1 LIFKQWFAVC
11 RFTPNGRLISKLGE
25 LYDMELI
32 SCFQM
37 LSQMNYVFAIQGV
50 TEQYLKATE
59 ILVQNKASACTIKYF
74 NACDH
79 IRL

>member
-1 LIFKQWFAVC
+1 
-11 RFTPNGRLISKLGE
+11 
-25 LYDMELI
+25 MELI

-37 LSQMNYVFAIQGV
+37 VSQMNYVFATQGV
-50 TEQYLKATE
+50 TEQYLKTTE
-59 ILVQNKASACTIKYF
+59 ILGKIGLGACTIKYF

>member
-1 LIFKQWFAVC
+1 M
-11 RFTPNGRLISKLGE
+11 GE
-25 LYDMELI
+25 LYNLELI

-37 LSQMNYVFAIQGV
+37 VSQMNYVFATQGV
-50 TEQYLKATE
+50 TEQYLKTTE
-59 ILVQNKASACTIKYF
+59 ILGKIGLGACTIKYF